1 MGFRTSLVLL
11 ARFAPVGML
20 LGIKKIFFSLKMWLH
35 MLANTAYPVYQTTAV
50 AFTSIEGCFTCKY
63 HGLPLLVV
71 CCFNPRGLPGLCSI
85 GFH

>member
-20 LGIKKIFFSLKMWLH
+20 LGIKKIFFSLKIWLH

-50 AFTSIEGCFTCKY
+50 AFTRIEGCFTWGWISSLWSAMKCPVMSY
-63 HGLPLLVV
+63 EMSVGLE
-71 CCFNPRGLPGLCSI
+71 
-85 GFH
+85 